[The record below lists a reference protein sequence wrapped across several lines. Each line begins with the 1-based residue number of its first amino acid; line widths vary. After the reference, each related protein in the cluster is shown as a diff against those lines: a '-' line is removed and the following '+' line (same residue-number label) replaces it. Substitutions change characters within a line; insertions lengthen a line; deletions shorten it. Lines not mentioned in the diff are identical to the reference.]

1 MSSRDGDS
9 QLQCS
14 LHAAAPLLSP
24 KHRSAAV
31 SEKGDPKP
39 FPWDTSSFT
48 IRPHPPP
55 RAPSTFTLL
64 YTLVVG

>member
-24 KHRSAAV
+24 KHRSAAM

-48 IRPHPPP
+48 ILPLVPHLL
-55 RAPSTFTLL
+55 SLSFTL
-64 YTLVVG
+64 